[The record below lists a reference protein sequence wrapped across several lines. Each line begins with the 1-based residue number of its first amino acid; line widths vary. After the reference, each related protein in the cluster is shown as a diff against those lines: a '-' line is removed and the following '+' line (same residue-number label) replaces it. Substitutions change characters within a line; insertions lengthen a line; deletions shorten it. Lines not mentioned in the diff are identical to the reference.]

1 MSVDGHFQDYP
12 PRSLPS
18 SCCPTN
24 PRWPPI
30 ERPLTK
36 NQTSQLCPT
45 DPRWPPKK
53 NFPRSYIRG
62 SPFSIFRFAKKTNL
76 SFLADSHLPPCGR
89 LFPNCLPNYFWFSPN
104 PFRLFP
110 NCLPNCLPSCLPNY
124 FWFARSAFT
133 SGLLAPLC
141 NAHAPSFGFYKL
153 SQNSNHTI
161 DKYKMNWANKK
172 ATINMKCSDEESFKW
187 AVARALNPIA
197 KSSGRV
203 TKVLRAQSK
212 LLNWDGLDFPTPL
225 EQIETFEKNN
235 DLLVNVFG
243 FDESRDCVTSLK
255 LSSGAHGGRVLLMF
269 TNNRYTVVKS
279 MSRLFFKQA
288 TSGRRK
294 GKRFYCN
301 NCLQPLRSDRELR
314 DHVDSFCL
322 PFEMDPRG
330 FCVTDA
336 GDIRVL
342 KIKLRC

>member
-89 LFPNCLPNYFWFSPN
+89 LFPNCLPNYFWF
-104 PFRLFP
+104 
-110 NCLPNCLPSCLPNY
+110 
-124 FWFARSAFT
+124 ARSAFT

-212 LLNWDGLDFPTPL
+212 LLNWEGLDFPTPL
-225 EQIETFEKNN
+225 EQIKKFEK
-235 DLLVNVFG
+235 
-243 FDESRDCVTSLK
+243 
-255 LSSGAHGGRVLLMF
+255 
-269 TNNRYTVVKS
+269 KS
-279 MSRLFFKQA
+279 EAYQ
-288 TSGRRK
+288 T
-294 GKRFYCN
+294 
-301 NCLQPLRSDRELR
+301 
-314 DHVDSFCL
+314 
-322 PFEMDPRG
+322 
-330 FCVTDA
+330 
-336 GDIRVL
+336 
-342 KIKLRC
+342 